1 MLMSALKNR
10 AASPDDKFYPT
21 YMGAALTAAVVLGWL
36 FGDLTFWSY
45 LHPSYEA
52 EHLATYS
59 NVDPSSENLWSGEAV
74 PTRGRRFQDA
84 GKIYFRHEAV
94 VDVNRSASF
103 KLHDLYCV
111 APIVNPK
118 CQGSCGMDFW
128 AVGVNCCSESTGF
141 RCGEYNNPKAKSG
154 LRMT

>member
-1 MLMSALKNR
+1 MRDKTK
-10 AASPDDKFYPT
+10 SPEDRFYPV
-21 YMGAALTAAVVLGWL
+21 YLGAALTVAAAFSWAL
-36 FGDLTFWSY
+36 GDLNFWSVM
-45 LHPSYEA
+45 HPSYEA

-59 NVDPSSENLWSGEAV
+59 NVDPSSQKLWSGEAS

-103 KLHDLYCV
+103 KLSDYYCV

-128 AVGVNCCSESTGF
+128 AVGLNCCSERGGF
-141 RCGEYNNPKAKSG
+141 RCGEYWNPKAKSG
-154 LRMT
+154 LRMM